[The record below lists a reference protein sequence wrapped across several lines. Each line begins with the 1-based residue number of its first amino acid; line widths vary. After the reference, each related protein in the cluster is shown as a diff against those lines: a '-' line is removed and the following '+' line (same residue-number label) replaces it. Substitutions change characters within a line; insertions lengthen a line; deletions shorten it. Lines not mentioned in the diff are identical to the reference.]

1 MRKTPY
7 LPRCSWNMLQLR
19 GLTLLISSR
28 RNYVLC
34 GDSVK
39 ARGSQRIFQ
48 SDTTQLLPCLGGLF
62 PPSDLWYSSRSP
74 SHRPS
79 TPRLRE
85 LRGVFSWSPL
95 HWVLCRWLAGV
106 YQRITTPLFLMVI
119 NCQFIVFLS
128 SLIVTGPLYHNW
140 LRKSSVYTD
149 YLFFFFCFSLVIFG
163 STPYYN
169 TLSWNVKR
177 GPRGGACG
185 VGCLDLTIDL
195 SHSNIFPHF
204 ESPTDI

>member
-48 SDTTQLLPCLGGLF
+48 SDTTQLLPCLSGLF
-62 PPSDLWYSSRSP
+62 PLSDLWYSSQSP

-85 LRGVFSWSPL
+85 LREVFSWSSS

-119 NCQFIVFLS
+119 NCHMFFYPLSLLQDHYTTTMRECQVFIRIFIIFLYVS
-128 SLIVTGPLYHNW
+128 YLLFSAPHLIISP
-140 LRKSSVYTD
+140 
-149 YLFFFFCFSLVIFG
+149 FSQM
-163 STPYYN
+163 S
-169 TLSWNVKR
+169 R
-177 GPRGGACG
+177 GVREVVPER
-185 VGCLDLTIDL
+185 LDVRI
-195 SHSNIFPHF
+195 
-204 ESPTDI
+204 

>member
-48 SDTTQLLPCLGGLF
+48 SDTTQLLPCLSGLF
-62 PPSDLWYSSRSP
+62 PLSDLWYSSQSP

-85 LRGVFSWSPL
+85 LREVFSWSSS

-106 YQRITTPLFLMVI
+106 NQRITTPLFLMVI
-119 NCQFIVFLS
+119 NCHMFSVLS
-128 SLIVTGPLYHNW
+128 HCYRTIIPQVVEKVKCLFDLFCGFYSLFRLHTLLYHTISKCQEG
-140 LRKSSVYTD
+140 LR
-149 YLFFFFCFSLVIFG
+149 
-163 STPYYN
+163 
-169 TLSWNVKR
+169 
-177 GPRGGACG
+177 
-185 VGCLDLTIDL
+185 GC
-195 SHSNIFPHF
+195 
-204 ESPTDI
+204 